1 VSDGTGRWLCG
12 CLVGLPIFWEA
23 QRFSFGEADEG
34 ELLAAGDE
42 GGVII
47 GAKDFEGA
55 PEADALDGIEVAA
68 DMEDIAEACGFVVIG
83 FGAEEDGEFVAVGHI
98 GEGEAKF
105 GAEAGAGGLD
115 EAEVGEVVDDPA
127 GICIKEHD
135 LFLRLYC
142 RCCWHGG

>member
-1 VSDGTGRWLCG
+1 
-12 CLVGLPIFWEA
+12 LPIFGEA
-23 QRFSFGEADEG
+23 EGFTFGEADEG

-42 GGVII
+42 GGVIV

-98 GEGEAKF
+98 GEGEAEF
-105 GAEAGAGGLD
+105 SAEAGAGGLD
-115 EAEVGEVVDDPA
+115 EAEVGEVVDDGA
-127 GICIKEHD
+127 GVGIEEHD
-135 LFLRLYC
+135 LFFCLDGG
-142 RCCWHGG
+142 HGRH